1 MHIISRSDLVI
12 PLVELSVSVD
22 LPFGSFLNPSLQLKK
37 VSTSESNIFEKLLLH
52 IINLLSVESIK

>member
-37 VSTSESNIFEKLLLH
+37 VNTSESNIFEKLLLH
-52 IINLLSVESIK
+52 IIN